1 MNEKLELAQI
11 LAQHTPEEIAKA
23 GVESMGLHGIRVIKD
38 LWHDYHA
45 IPERN
50 DTKTGPAMH
59 SSGQGAEVGVA
70 NYSNPAPQIGIVEEY
85 DKFTK
90 QNIEEFG
97 KMHSAMKAQ
106 SDALLAAVNTL
117 AEKVASLSKAEEK
130 KEEPKMEEK
139 KEADCK
145 SATPKVAALWAEL
158 GDLEEAVA
166 KAENEIQDINGL
178 NTAKEHIEAAERY
191 LDQVEQHELSE
202 MVGMKAMVAIQSGW
216 RSLAKATKLN
226 AYDLKGY
233 GNQVDAQVPGD
244 ETKDASMD
252 DLKSAEAK
260 SAFYASRVER
270 MRKAKGIKS
279 EVAPATV
286 TPATPEVK
294 AEDKPEE
301 KKEEH
306 KPEEMKAELNDFVKS
321 TNERI
326 KFLTDQI
333 EKVTGSK
340 TPTMTPIFMKSQGIT
355 SDSAAKTLN
364 ERIQASIDAGELT
377 EEDGDTCRSITNM
390 YQAVGKG
397 HVSAAIV
404 ASRVNA
410 APLAVQSFFNSMEA
424 QN

>member
-1 MNEKLELAQI
+1 MNEKQNLTEVLANY
-11 LAQHTPEEIAKA
+11 TPEEIAKA

-38 LWHDYHA
+38 LWHDYAA

-59 SSGQGAEVGVA
+59 SSGSGAEKAVE
-70 NYSNPAPQIGIVEEY
+70 NYSNPAPQIGITEQY
-85 DKFTK
+85 DKFTQ

-106 SDALLAAVNTL
+106 GDALLAAVNTL
-117 AEKVASLSKAEEK
+117 TEKVASLGKAEEK
-130 KEEPKMEEK
+130 KEEHKEEEK
-139 KEADCK
+139 KEEMK
-145 SATPKVAALWAEL
+145 SASAPKIASLWAEL
-158 GDLEEAVA
+158 GDLESAVA

-178 NTAKEHIEAAERY
+178 NSAKEHIESAERY

-233 GNQVDAQVPGD
+233 GNQVDAQTPGD
-244 ETKDASMD
+244 ETKDASSD

-260 SAFYASRVER
+260 ADFYAARVNR
-270 MRKAKGIKS
+270 MRKANGLAEKKS
-279 EVAPATV
+279 EVAPAV
-286 TPATPEVK
+286 TATPEVK
-294 AEDKPEE
+294 AEEKPEE
-301 KKEEH
+301 KKEE

-326 KFLTDQI
+326 KFLTDRI
-333 EKVTGSK
+333 EAVTGNK
-340 TPTMTPIFMKSQGIT
+340 APTMTPIFMKSQGIT
-355 SDSAAKTLN
+355 SDSLAKTLN
-364 ERIQASIDAGELT
+364 DRISASIEAGELT
-377 EEDGDTCRSITNM
+377 EEEGDTARSITNM

-397 HVSAAIV
+397 HVSATIV
-404 ASRVNA
+404 ANRVNA
-410 APLAVQSFFNSMEA
+410 APLAVQSFFNSMEV